1 MNVCGI
7 ICEFNPFH
15 HGHAHLFRAVRAQL
29 GPDCGL
35 VCAMSGDFVQRGE
48 AAAFAKHDRAAA
60 AVAAGADLVLELPLP
75 WCVAGAENFARGG
88 VGLLAA
94 TGLVSHLAFGSESG
108 DLGGLRQTAAILDD
122 PALDRVILEGL
133 DAGMSYAAARQQAA
147 EQLAGKPLSMLRSP
161 NDILALEYL
170 RALGRSGAAIEPLAV
185 PRVVA
190 GHDSLTDGPV
200 FSAASARETLWAGG
214 DLRGLLPA
222 AACAALTQGAGS
234 VERTRIETALLSRLR
249 FLPETAFAAAPD
261 AGVGEGFYH
270 RVYEAARIA
279 PTLEAI
285 EEAASTRRYP
295 RARVRR
301 LCLSAALGLCA
312 EDAAGTPPYLRVL
325 AANGRGRALL
335 RRMEQTALLPLVTK
349 SAAVRSLDARARRVF
364 ALGARAADLLGL
376 GYAAAAQR
384 AGDRDWRSGPVI
396 VE

>member
-15 HGHAHLFRAVRAQL
+15 HGHAHLLRAVRAQL
-29 GPDCGL
+29 GADCGV

-75 WCVAGAENFARGG
+75 WCTAGAETFARGG

-108 DLGGLRQTAAILDD
+108 ELEGLRQAAAILDD
-122 PALDRVILEGL
+122 PALDRALLEGL
-133 DAGMSYAAARQQAA
+133 EAGMSYAVARQQAA
-147 EQLAGKPLSMLRSP
+147 ERLAGKPLPMLRSP

-170 RALGRSGAAIEPLAV
+170 RALGRSGAAMAPLAV
-185 PRVVA
+185 PRVGA
-190 GHDSLTDGPV
+190 GHDSLAGGPA
-200 FSAASARETLWAGG
+200 FSAASARELLWAGG
-214 DLRGLLPA
+214 DLNGLLPA
-222 AACAALTQGAGS
+222 AVCAALARGDGS
-234 VERTRIETALLSRLR
+234 VDRARIETSLLSRLR
-249 FLPETAFAAAPD
+249 FLPEAAFAAAPD
-261 AGVGEGFYH
+261 AGAGEGFYH
-270 RVYEAARIA
+270 RVYAAARTT

-285 EEAASTRRYP
+285 QEAAASRRYP

-301 LCLSAALGLCA
+301 LCLGAALGLCA
-312 EDAAGTPPYLRVL
+312 GDAAGTPPYLRVL

-349 SAAVRSLDARARRVF
+349 SAAVRSLDERARRVF
-364 ALGARAADLLGL
+364 DLGARAADLLCL
-376 GYAAAAQR
+376 GYAAIEQR

-396 VE
+396 LE